1 MNYNLSIA
9 KPVDPVKE
17 EENIVIVNKV
27 VSVGW
32 SAVIAA
38 AFVACQSPQPPAS
51 EPTDIAPPPPA
62 VELSTGQR
70 LDELKSTLETVKA
83 ELNEQ
88 GEYNCCVQPSCD
100 WCALH
105 EGSCECFNNLQQ
117 GEAVCPG
124 CGLGWHNGQ
133 GVVDGVESSSV
144 QWNITHEHP
153 SSGGH
158 EH

>member
-1 MNYNLSIA
+1 M
-9 KPVDPVKE
+9 
-17 EENIVIVNKV
+17 IVNKV
-27 VSVGW
+27 VLIGW
-32 SAVIAA
+32 GAVIAA
-38 AFVACQSPQPPAS
+38 ASLVACQSAEPPAS
-51 EPTDIAPPPPA
+51 EPTEPNAPAPPA
-62 VELSTGQR
+62 VELSTAQR
-70 LDELKSTLETVKA
+70 LDELKSTLEAVKA

-105 EGSCECFNNLQQ
+105 EGNCECFNNIQE

-133 GVVDGVESSSV
+133 GAVDGVESSSV
-144 QWNITHEHP
+144 QWNITHAHP
-153 SSGGH
+153 AGGH

>member
-1 MNYNLSIA
+1 MI
-9 KPVDPVKE
+9 VKKVALVGWGV
-17 EENIVIVNKV
+17 VIV
-27 VSVGW
+27 
-32 SAVIAA
+32 AA
-38 AFVACQSPQPPAS
+38 SFVACQSQSQAPEPPAS
-51 EPTDIAPPPPA
+51 EPTDTDTDTDTDIIPPPPA
-62 VELSTGQR
+62 VELSTAQR

-83 ELNEQ
+83 VLNEQ

-105 EGSCECFNNLQQ
+105 EGSCECFNNLQE

-144 QWNITHEHP
+144 QWNITHEHL
-153 SSGGH
+153 SGGH